1 MERRK
6 LLGMGIGGSFTA
18 AGASCVLA
26 GPPAKE
32 EPNRPRRPDRSL
44 SIVTGSNEDHRRRLE
59 IIAECNR
66 AISKCMRRQIVGDY
80 MPGHVA
86 YNLGEY
92 PSRKPWNPDEWD
104 HQQLQELS
112 NAGVAWVHVHEEW
125 NDAERLF
132 GGDKFTPVN
141 KEGFRRFVQWCH
153 QLGMRVIPYTSSGY
167 FERNDP
173 DFRPEWARDPG
184 DLIEVYYRYAHCS
197 PASVSWRAYLLPRL
211 RRILEEYEVDG
222 LYNDVGHSSA
232 YELKNPPTS
241 DEVYAFEES
250 ASVDG
255 AFEDLLEIIY
265 EEVKHYRGIVWLHAG
280 QWYHQNRRPPA
291 GRKLYDYFWVGEGV
305 SDFDRMRELVKDHPP
320 YLVPCV
326 DMSRTRIAGEDELYL
341 HSIPYL
347 QFPLLLAGRPFTG
360 ERGSVPGVNYTAKET
375 EFWMQ
380 HLRKIRQFYE
390 SHPQGP
396 HTYGWWDSCPGRPE
410 ARPAY
415 YRWLNLFR
423 PMVERGTRVYLEI
436 ADSDL
441 FAEPQPDRLV
451 ASVFANRAMYLALA
465 NFSHMEA
472 MVKTRDLYVP
482 HSGSDSRPASDW
494 KVAPRSLVILR
505 RPDHKSAQSKFRSDP
520 TQGVPSF

>member
-1 MERRK
+1 MERREF
-6 LLGMGIGGSFTA
+6 LGIGF
-18 AGASCVLA
+18 GASAAMSRLSGAATAFSTNEVP
-26 GPPAKE
+26 GHSE
-32 EPNRPRRPDRSL
+32 RQDRSL
-44 SIVTGSNEDHRRRLE
+44 SIVTGNNEDHRRRLE
-59 IIAECNR
+59 IIAECNQSIR
-66 AISKCMRRQIVGDY
+66 KCMRQQTVGDY

-112 NAGVAWVHVHEEW
+112 DAGIAWVHVHEEW

-173 DFRPEWARDPG
+173 DFRPEWARDPH

-197 PASVSWRAYLLPRL
+197 PASAGWRAYLLPRL
-211 RRILEEYEVDG
+211 RSILEEYEVDG
-222 LYNDVGHSSA
+222 LYNDVGYSA
-232 YELKNPPTS
+232 PYELKEPPTR

-250 ASVDG
+250 SNVDG

-280 QWYHQNRRPPA
+280 QWYRGTRRPPA
-291 GRKLYDYFWVGEGV
+291 NRKLYDYFWVGEGV
-305 SDFDRMRELVKDHPP
+305 SDFDQMRELVKDHPP

-326 DMSRTRIAGEDELYL
+326 DMSRTRIASEDELYL
-341 HSIPYL
+341 QSIPYL
-347 QFPLLLAGRPFTG
+347 QFPLLLGGRPFTG
-360 ERGSVPGVNYTAKET
+360 ERGSVEGVNYTAKET

-380 HLRKIRQFYE
+380 HLHKIWQFYQ

-396 HTYGWWDSCPGRPE
+396 YSYGWWDSCPGRPE

-415 YRWLNLFR
+415 ARWLKLYG

-436 ADSDL
+436 ADSNL
-441 FAEPQPDRLV
+441 FSEPLPGKVV
-451 ASVFANRAMYLALA
+451 ASAFVNREMYLALA
-465 NFSHMEA
+465 NFSRTEA
-472 MVKTRDLYVP
+472 SVRTRSPYVLY
-482 HSGSDSRPASDW
+482 SSSDSRPVSTF
-494 KVAPRSLVILR
+494 KVAPRSLIILR
-505 RPDHKSAQSKFRSDP
+505 RSR
-520 TQGVPSF
+520 V

>member
-1 MERRK
+1 
-6 LLGMGIGGSFTA
+6 MGIGGSLA
-18 AGASCVLA
+18 AGGVSRMLA
-26 GPPAKE
+26 GSSVTEKPNPPK
-32 EPNRPRRPDRSL
+32 PPDRSL
-44 SIVTGSNEDHRRRLE
+44 SIVTGSHEDHRRRLE
-59 IIAECNR
+59 TIAACNKTIR
-66 AISKCMRRQIVGDY
+66 KCMRRQLVGDY

-92 PSRKPWNPDEWD
+92 PARKPWVIDEWD

-112 NAGVAWVHVHEEW
+112 TAGLSWVHVHEEW

-141 KEGFRRFVQWCH
+141 KEGFRRFIRWCH
-153 QLGMRVIPYTSSGY
+153 QLGMKIIPYTSSGY

-184 DLIEVYYRYAHCS
+184 DLVEVYYRYAHCS

-222 LYNDVGHSSA
+222 LYNDVGHSAA
-232 YELKNPPTS
+232 YELKAPPTR

-250 ASVDG
+250 AQVDG
-255 AFEDLLEIIY
+255 SFEDLLEIIY

-280 QWYHQNRRPPA
+280 QWYRGDRRPPA

-305 SDFDRMRELVKDHPP
+305 SDFDRMREIVKDHPP
-320 YLVPCV
+320 YLVPCI
-326 DMSRTRIAGEDELYL
+326 DMTRTRVTSEDELYL

-380 HLRKIRQFYE
+380 HLRKIQQFYE
-390 SHPQGP
+390 THPQGP

-410 ARPAY
+410 ARSTY
-415 YRWLNLFR
+415 YRWLRLFK
-423 PMVERGTRVYLEI
+423 PMVERGTQVYLEI

-441 FAEPQPDRLV
+441 FAEPLPGRLV

-465 NFSHMEA
+465 NFSDAEA
-472 MVKTRDLYVP
+472 RVKTRDQYLP
-482 HSGSDSRPASDW
+482 HSMSGSHPASDW
-494 KVAPRSLVILR
+494 KVAPRSLVIL
-505 RPDHKSAQSKFRSDP
+505 KRSEGKP
-520 TQGVPSF
+520 A

>member
-1 MERRK
+1 MQRRRF
-6 LLGMGIGGSFTA
+6 LEMGVGGSFAA
-18 AGASCVLA
+18 AGASRVLA
-26 GPPAKE
+26 DPPARE
-32 EPNRPRRPDRSL
+32 NSSRSARPDRSL
-44 SIVTGSNEDHRRRLE
+44 SIMTGSQEDHRRRLE

-66 AISKCMRRQIVGDY
+66 AIRKCMRRQMVGDY
-80 MPGHVA
+80 IPGHVA

-92 PSRKPWNPDEWD
+92 PATKPWNPDEWD
-104 HQQLQELS
+104 HRQLQELS
-112 NAGVAWVHVHEEW
+112 NAGIAWVHVHEEW

-141 KEGFRRFVQWCH
+141 KEGFKRFVRWCH
-153 QLGMRVIPYTSSGY
+153 ELGMKVIPYTSSGY

-173 DFRPEWARDPG
+173 DFRPEWARDPH

-197 PASVSWRAYLLPRL
+197 PASVSWRAYLLPKL

-222 LYNDVGHSSA
+222 LYNDVGYSPA
-232 YELKNPPTS
+232 YEMKNPPTR

-280 QWYHQNRRPPA
+280 QWYRGDRRPPA

-305 SDFDRMRELVKDHPP
+305 SDSDRMREAVKDHPP

-326 DMSRTRIAGEDELYL
+326 DMTRMRIASEDELYL

-360 ERGSVPGVNYTAKET
+360 ERGSVPGVNYTAKES

-380 HLRKIRQFYE
+380 HLRAIRQFYE

-396 HTYGWWDSCPGRPE
+396 YTYGWWDSCPGRPE

-415 YRWLNLFR
+415 YRWLKLFR

-436 ADSDL
+436 TDSDL
-441 FAEPQPDRLV
+441 FAEPLPDQVV

-465 NFSHMEA
+465 NFSHAEA
-472 MVKTRDLYVP
+472 RVKTRSPYVLC
-482 HSGSDSRPASDW
+482 SASDSRSASDW
-494 KVAPRSLVILR
+494 RVGPRSLIILR
-505 RPDHKSAQSKFRSDP
+505 RQVDKSVQAMVRSDSSYSD
-520 TQGVPSF
+520 VLE